1 LTGAREGKRGAARAS
16 RKAETFVSAFF
27 AKKDD
32 FREKRASRSQSQ
44 QRQSMAKGQKAP
56 AGAATATTTAVAT
69 SGAPDG
75 NGWVKGPPTAEGP
88 HWFCLKGKGGQ
99 WRMHYGIV
107 FEHQGAMVSDIHAWG
122 VERPD
127 ALADGF
133 CQPAQTPGLPVELM
147 D

>member
-1 LTGAREGKRGAARAS
+1 VKEKEAPRAS
-16 RKAETFVSAFF
+16 RKAGTFVSAFF
-27 AKKDD
+27 AKRDD
-32 FREKRASRSQSQ
+32 VRERRASRAQSQ
-44 QRQSMAKGQKAP
+44 KRQNMTKGQKAQ
-56 AGAATATTTAVAT
+56 AGAAMATTTAVAA
-69 SGAPDG
+69 SCVPDG
-75 NGWVKGPPTAEGP
+75 NGWTKGPPTSEGP